1 MAIMI
6 YHHRTLVS
14 TAGYDQGSG
23 KWKYAATVSWSDSG
37 SITRFHFV
45 TTSPV
50 LFDGFEDA
58 EKAGLVAA
66 KSWVE
71 QERKAS
77 LQADLKT
84 APLGGSSNEEHNH

>member
-1 MAIMI
+1 MTKVAASGNMLLPLAGAI
-6 YHHRTLVS
+6 
-14 TAGYDQGSG
+14 
-23 KWKYAATVSWSDSG
+23 SG
-37 SITRFHFV
+37 SITPFHFI

-50 LFDGFEDA
+50 LFDGFEYA

-77 LQADLKT
+77 LQAD
-84 APLGGSSNEEHNH
+84 